1 MSVIKRAVVYGVA
14 RDPAARLAAEDAE
27 RRGYRVYWAAPHAY
41 KLGQAVEAD
50 LILVRPGDTVIAE
63 DHRKQWPD
71 AEISVYLGNRRE
83 GAGSDPA
90 PILPPEPDPEPAP
103 TTEPEKP
110 KRKRKAKG
118 GKS

>member
-1 MSVIKRAVVYGVA
+1 MSAIKRAVVYGVA
-14 RDPAARLAAEDAE
+14 RDPAARLAAEEAE

-50 LILVRPGDTVIAE
+50 LILVRPGDTAIAE
-63 DHRKQWPD
+63 DHRNRWPNAQID
-71 AEISVYLGNRRE
+71 VYLGNRRE

-90 PILPPEPDPEPAP
+90 PAPAPEPTPDLAPEKP
-103 TTEPEKP
+103 KP

>member
-1 MSVIKRAVVYGVA
+1 MSAIKRAVVYGVE

-50 LILVRPGDTVIAE
+50 LILVRPGDTAIAE
-63 DHRKQWPD
+63 DHRNRWPNAQID
-71 AEISVYLGNRRE
+71 VYLGNRRE

-90 PILPPEPDPEPAP
+90 PAPAPEPA
-103 TTEPEKP
+103 PEKP